1 MNSKDQAKR
10 LKAFAKRRQTRPEVT
25 AAPENRDRE
34 KQRSQCL
41 ELVTRAILDVRRHDS
56 KLRDAVVVEA
66 LRFEVREPGAKEPLN
81 NMIYQAI
88 SAVRSGISCDIQVW
102 RSALKSLLAMSDPPS
117 AQNRNPTQL
126 LDLMETVS
134 Q

>member
-10 LKAFAKRRQTRPEVT
+10 LKAFAKRRQSRSEATVP
-25 AAPENRDRE
+25 PENNDRE

-41 ELVTRAILDVRRHDS
+41 EVVTSAILNLRRQDS
-56 KLRDAVVVEA
+56 KLRDVVVIEA
-66 LRFEVREPGAKEPLN
+66 LRYEVREPGAKEPLDN
-81 NMIYQAI
+81 VVYQAI
-88 SAVRSGISCDIQVW
+88 EVARNGITCDIQIW
-102 RSALKSLLAMSDPPS
+102 RSALKSLLAMSDPAS
-117 AQNRNPTQL
+117 TQNRNPTQL